1 MSGPEIADLAVRGAL
16 VLAICWGV
24 YRVAV
29 AGRRT
34 DRAMRELQRAQA
46 QLDEAQAERT
56 RRAVS
61 NILHRHA
68 PLAFSS
74 RHEACGKRAPLPRLQ
89 RQEEA

>member
-1 MSGPEIADLAVRGAL
+1 MSWLSRRRAGKTIAKV
-16 VLAICWGV
+16 
-24 YRVAV
+24 
-29 AGRRT
+29 
-34 DRAMRELQRAQA
+34 QA